1 MREIVWQ
8 SQFKRDYKR
17 AQKGQHRGTLND
29 RLQEVLEYLRRDR
42 ALPLKSNDHAMTGI
56 WHDCRNCH
64 LRPDLVLL
72 YRKPDADAL
81 HLVRLGSHA
90 ELGI

>member
-1 MREIVWQ
+1 MR
-8 SQFKRDYKR
+8 
-17 AQKGQHRGTLND
+17 
-29 RLQEVLEYLRRDR
+29 
-42 ALPLKSNDHAMTGI
+42 GI

-64 LRPDLVLL
+64 LRPDLVML
-72 YRKPDADAL
+72 YREPDADAL

>member
-1 MREIVWQ
+1 MRAVKRT
-8 SQFKRDYKR
+8 SAFKRDYKR
-17 AQKGQHRGTLND
+17 EKKGKHCNTLD
-29 RLQEVLEYLRRDR
+29 DALRETLVYLLRDQ
-42 ALPLKSNDHAMTGI
+42 ALPLKYYDHVMRGI

-64 LRPDLVLL
+64 VKPDLVML

-81 HLVRLGSHA
+81 HMVRLGSHA